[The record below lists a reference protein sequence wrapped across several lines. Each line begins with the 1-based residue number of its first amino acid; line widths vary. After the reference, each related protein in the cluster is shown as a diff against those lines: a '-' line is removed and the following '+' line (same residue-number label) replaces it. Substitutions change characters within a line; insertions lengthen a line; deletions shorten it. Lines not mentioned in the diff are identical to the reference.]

1 MDNVRIIRLK
11 DGEDIIASY
20 HLNSNGIIEMY
31 DPMTLFYKRMSAGKS
46 MLLMSPWL
54 PIELIQTN
62 SACISMNEVLTIVEP
77 RSALIEY
84 YNNAV
89 AEANEVV
96 ANFNDQIDN
105 SLLDEFDSDEKLD
118 LEDDTDELPQEPS
131 TNKQTIH

>member
-11 DGEDIIASY
+11 DGEDIITSY
-20 HLNSNGIIEMY
+20 HLNSNGTIEMY
-31 DPMTLFYKRMSAGKS
+31 DPMTLFYKRLSAGKS

-54 PIELIQTN
+54 PIELVQTN

-89 AEANEVV
+89 AEANEMIS
-96 ANFNDQIDN
+96 NFTDQIDS
-105 SLLDEFDSDEKLD
+105 SLLDDFDSEEELD
-118 LEDDTDELPQEPS
+118 LEDEPEELQQNIN

>member
-11 DGEDIIASY
+11 DGEDIITSY

-105 SLLDEFDSDEKLD
+105 SLLDEFDSDEELD

>member
-11 DGEDIIASY
+11 DGEDIIALY

-105 SLLDEFDSDEKLD
+105 SLLDEFDSDEELD
-118 LEDDTDELPQEPS
+118 LEDELPQEPS